1 MPAIPSLPEPDGVP
15 SVQGVPLRRVVVYG
29 VTGSGKSVAAERLG
43 RLLGL
48 PYVAVDDL
56 MWEPGWVMV
65 GEEEKRRRIEEVCA
79 GETWVIDS
87 VYQAWSDVPLSIP
100 GVVVVGLDYRRL
112 LSLGRLLRRTV
123 HRRVTRTPICNG
135 NRESLRRMVGRE
147 SIVAWHFRSFD
158 TAHERLVAWE
168 ADPVLPPVLRF
179 TRPTDLDRWIA
190 SLRTR

>member
-65 GEEEKRRRIEEVCA
+65 GEEEKRRRIGHEVSVQGNLDPAALFAAPAEIRRRAAAILAQAA
-79 GETWVIDS
+79 GR
-87 VYQAWSDVPLSIP
+87 P
-100 GVVVVGLDYRRL
+100 GHIFN
-112 LSLGRLLRRTV
+112 LG
-123 HRRVTRTPICNG
+123 HG
-135 NRESLRRMVGRE
+135 
-147 SIVAWHFRSFD
+147 
-158 TAHERLVAWE
+158 
-168 ADPVLPPVLRF
+168 VLPGTPVDHVRALVDAVHELSSRGVEG
-179 TRPTDLDRWIA
+179 A
-190 SLRTR
+190 

>member
-1 MPAIPSLPEPDGVP
+1 MPAIPPLPEPDAVP

-48 PYVAVDDL
+48 PYVAIDDL

-65 GEEEKRRRIEEVCA
+65 GEQEKRRRIEEVCA
-79 GETWVIDS
+79 GESWVIDS
-87 VYQAWSDVPLSIP
+87 VYQSWVDVPLATP
-100 GVVVVGLDYRRL
+100 GVVVVGLDYGRL
-112 LSLGRLLRRTV
+112 LTLGRLLRRTAQ
-123 HRRVTRTPICNG
+123 RWVTRTRVCNG
-135 NRESLRRMVGRE
+135 NLESLRNLVGRG
-147 SIVAWHFRSFD
+147 SIVAWHFQSFD

-190 SLRTR
+190 SLGTA